1 MIKKKIVYF
10 ILLSLLVVNVS
21 QLGSF
26 DHGIPFVTSLT
37 TTHGGGML

>member
-21 QLGSF
+21 QLGLF
-26 DHGIPFVTSLT
+26 DHGIPFETSLT
-37 TTHGGGML
+37 TTHGGGNL